1 MKLKCKDCGNKF
13 DKIKFWMAQVCIKA
27 GWELV
32 VSGRVEEEPTSTFGS
47 RPEALVGSTCAFS
60 WEHMGLHPG
69 PVTLHMHM

>member
-1 MKLKCKDCGNKF
+1 METVLKSQRQSLGC
-13 DKIKFWMAQVCIKA
+13 A
-27 GWELV
+27 
-32 VSGRVEEEPTSTFGS
+32 SGRVDRHRVVSVGVGAVEEERPTSTFGS